1 MKTEYLTERLCVLV
15 SSDVHDDL
23 YICGR
28 VCFGVHVY
36 DGGLYIYVRVWGGLH
51 VHGGLYICGRVY
63 VGVHVYGGL
72 YICGGVQV
80 EEDDKQVLVTR
91 ERQRACW
98 LGVR

>member
-1 MKTEYLTERLCVLV
+1 MCFGVQCPVMSMMICTSVICV
-15 SSDVHDDL
+15 
-23 YICGR
+23 R
-28 VCFGVHVY
+28 VCF
-36 DGGLYIYVRVWGGLH
+36 
-51 VHGGLYICGRVY
+51 
-63 VGVHVYGGL
+63 GVHVYGGL

>member
-1 MKTEYLTERLCVLV
+1 MKTEYLTERLCALV

-23 YICGR
+23 YIC
-28 VCFGVHVY
+28 
-36 DGGLYIYVRVWGGLH
+36 VRVWGGLH
-51 VHGGLYICGRVY
+51 VRGGLYICGRVYVGVHVHGGLYIWGRVY

>member
-1 MKTEYLTERLCVLV
+1 MKTDYLTERLCVLV

-28 VCFGVHVY
+28 VCFGV
-36 DGGLYIYVRVWGGLH
+36 H

-80 EEDDKQVLVTR
+80 EEDDKQVLLTR

>member
-1 MKTEYLTERLCVLV
+1 MYV
-15 SSDVHDDL
+15 
-23 YICGR
+23 
-28 VCFGVHVY
+28 GV
-36 DGGLYIYVRVWGGLH
+36 H

-72 YICGGVQV
+72 YIFCGVQV